1 MSSFD
6 ASILASWDLFHLQSR
21 LLQTWFNQRPSKW
34 RLYCGESWALSRLFG
49 GGQSSQILD
58 IHFPSDGFEPETPSL
73 SSVQLH
79 TLKLARL
86 NTGLL
91 SLVFQK
97 SQQATCFKLIPF
109 LLNLNQCKDDKTE
122 SWFRLDFFLVT
133 QTQARHKINF
143 QDLGSAQARPFT
155 TSFF

>member
-21 LLQTWFNQRPSKW
+21 HLQTWFNQRPSKW

-58 IHFPSDGFEPETPSL
+58 IHFPNDGFEPETPS
-73 SSVQLH
+73 
-79 TLKLARL
+79 
-86 NTGLL
+86 LL

-122 SWFRLDFFLVT
+122 SWFRLDFFLVAQDQWT
-133 QTQARHKINF
+133 TESGKIPKYRIPKLRYSNWTE
-143 QDLGSAQARPFT
+143 PNNT
-155 TSFF
+155 EPW